1 MTKTTKSVAQLEKE
15 IKQLKEERR
24 NLAENNYAR
33 LCQTMKDWNYDDYE
47 IREGIDL
54 LIALCNEVEVGVEF
68 DCVMSD
74 ITSIEFEYLI
84 MRANRIGGYSDEATE
99 KEAIRRLFARGL
111 NVVNEPIKYNR
122 AIDLQTGEVMS
133 ATFAECLEAIWAWAT
148 YELKFNKPLPEEMN
162 IKQTRTDEGKLLFNI
177 DGLEYAI
184 EFDPV
189 SEH

>member
-24 NLAENNYAR
+24 NLAEHNYTM

-54 LIALCNEVEVGVEF
+54 LIALCNEVGVEF

-84 MRANRIGGYSDEATE
+84 MRANRIGGYSDATTE

-122 AIDLQTGEVMS
+122 AIDLQTGEVVS

-162 IKQTRTDEGKLLFNI
+162 IKQTRTDEGKLLFNV